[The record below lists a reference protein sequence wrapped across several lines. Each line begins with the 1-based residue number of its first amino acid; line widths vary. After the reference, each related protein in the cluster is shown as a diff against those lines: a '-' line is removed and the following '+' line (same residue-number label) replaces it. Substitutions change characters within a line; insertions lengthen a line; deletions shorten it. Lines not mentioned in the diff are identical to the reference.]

1 MSGGRNEGGA
11 GAVQVSGVET
21 FQQRWEYCKVNQKSF
36 VQDSREA
43 SVVVEREREWLEESS
58 RV

>member
-1 MSGGRNEGGA
+1 MSGGRNEGRA
-11 GAVQVSGVET
+11 GAVRVSGVET